1 MQELETEYLSKE
13 AIKSRMFRN
22 AARFWGYSD
31 ADMDAFDPLVRL
43 MIEACAVESYKIN
56 NDIIS
61 SDVRVMEK
69 LASLLTP
76 DIFTSALPSH
86 SVIHCRSVEAV
97 SIVDHN
103 FHLLHQKKVASKSN
117 GPLDSNLD
125 IYFTPSGHY
134 KIFDGEVAA
143 IATGNSIY
151 KINNYLE
158 REFVAK
164 SSRSIENNTAW
175 IGVQLSNQI
184 NTLDGLTFF
193 FDFKNHPGKTELLS
207 ILSYAKWS
215 YNGSPVSIR
224 SGIRNLEE
232 ISHDNVLDE
241 FEITYKVKEKI
252 NTIYHNCFV
261 TIDDDKNLLERNQF
275 KKSNYPE
282 AFKQTFNESDLLA
295 MNQPLVWFKITFP
308 AAFNAEALDEMVVLL
323 NCFPIMNLRFN
334 ELRYRLQNYFNIVLL
349 ECDEQFFAIR
359 RVSGTDDID
368 YISKPASENLTD
380 LNGTY
385 SLRSKGI
392 QRFDAR
398 NATEHLNYVLELLRD
413 ESSAFAA
420 FGQDFIGSTIK
431 ELNQNISLIEQRIK
445 QNQREIYNLPS
456 YLFVRPR
463 EEGENINVEFWSTN
477 GSNGNNIR
485 PGSKI
490 DVYRGFPVNSE
501 SLQLMLHTSGGINKL
516 NQTEELNAYRSAL
529 LSRNRLV
536 TNEDIRSY
544 CFYVLG
550 DKIKEVGI
558 KKGVAISSKP
568 TEGLI
573 STLDITL
580 EPSTEQQFSDEEW
593 SSIAQD
599 LKTQLEKNSVAYFN
613 FRVFIQQP
621 QNS

>member
-13 AIKSRMFRN
+13 AIKSRMFKN

-76 DIFTSALPSH
+76 DIFTSAQPAH
-86 SVIHCRSVEAV
+86 SVLHSRSVEPF

-103 FHLLHQKKVASKSN
+103 FHLLHQKKIASKAN
-117 GPLDSNLD
+117 GPLDANLD
-125 IYFTPSGHY
+125 IYFTPAGHY

-143 IATGNSIY
+143 IASGNSVY
-151 KINNYLE
+151 KINSYLE

-164 SSRSIENNTAW
+164 GSRTIENNTAW
-175 IGVQLSNQI
+175 IGVQLNQAI
-184 NTLDGLTFF
+184 TSLDGLTFY
-193 FDFKNHPGKTELLS
+193 FDFKNNSNKSELLS

-215 YNGSPVSIR
+215 YNGSPVQVKA
-224 SGIRNLEE
+224 GIRNLEE
-232 ISHDNVLDE
+232 ISHEDVLNE

-252 NTIYHNCFV
+252 NSNYHSCFI
-261 TIDDDKNLLERNQF
+261 TLEDDKNLLERNQF
-275 KKSNYPE
+275 KKSNYPD
-282 AFKQTFNESDLLA
+282 AFKQLYNESDLLA
-295 MNQPLVWFKITFP
+295 LNQPLLWFKVTFP
-308 AAFNAEALDEMVVLL
+308 AAFTAEALDEMVVLL
-323 NCFPIMNLRFN
+323 NCFPIMNLRYN

-445 QNQREIYNLPS
+445 QNQKEIYNLPS

-490 DVYRGFPVNSE
+490 DVYRGIPVNAE

-536 TNEDIRSY
+536 TNEDIKAY
-544 CFYVLG
+544 CFYILG
-550 DKIKEVGI
+550 EKIKDVEI
-558 KKGVAISSKP
+558 RKGVAISNKP
-568 TEGLI
+568 SEGLI

-580 EPSTEQQFSDEEW
+580 QPSDEQRFSEEEW

-599 LKTQLEKNSVAYFN
+599 VKTQIEKNSVAYFN
-613 FRVFIQQP
+613 YRIFINQP
-621 QNS
+621 QTT